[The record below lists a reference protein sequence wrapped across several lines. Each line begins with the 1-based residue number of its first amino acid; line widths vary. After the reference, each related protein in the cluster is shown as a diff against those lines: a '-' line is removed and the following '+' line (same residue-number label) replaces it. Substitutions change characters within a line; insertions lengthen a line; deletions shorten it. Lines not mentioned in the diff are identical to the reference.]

1 MWLAIHHAEAQTAGQ
16 PTATTF
22 AVFLTLSH
30 PRAKTVGADPELVKA
45 LMDSTVAAFQAH
57 GNQGAV
63 AEIAARLAVATGRPA
78 GPIAQTLLN
87 EERGPRRHRHAR
99 PPARNRGAM
108 EPGRS
113 PVHGRTGPAPA
124 SPRRNVDAVWRDP
137 RRRAGTPSP
146 MSFQEED
153 RAQVHG
159 RYTAGLPE
167 VNRYMQQRASPA
179 RPPHQALVYLSL
191 AICHELPQCPHCGS
205 APTLHPRQQRRLRT
219 VPAAS
224 AKLRA
229 AGPALGDAAVLAVP
243 DIGHTH
249 VCSMFAR
256 MSRYGPVAGGTTRQ
270 RVSRFAVQPG
280 TS

>member
-1 MWLAIHHAEAQTAGQ
+1 MARHPPRGGTQRRSAR
-16 PTATTF
+16 PRN
-22 AVFLTLSH
+22 AVRGLLTLSH
-30 PRAKTVGADPELVKA
+30 PRAKTAGADPELVKA
-45 LMDSTVAAFQAH
+45 LMDGTDDAFQAH

-78 GPIAQTLLN
+78 GPIAQTLPNDGRAVLGVTDMLVQSRGTGVHGTRPITCAWPDRSCAGKSPV
-87 EERGPRRHRHAR
+87 ERGRCLAR
-99 PPARNRGAM
+99 
-108 EPGRS
+108 S
-113 PVHGRTGPAPA
+113 
-124 SPRRNVDAVWRDP
+124 
-137 RRRAGTPSP
+137 TPSSSNTKP
-146 MSFQEED
+146 DDLQEED
-153 RAQVHG
+153 RGQVHG

-179 RPPHQALVYLSL
+179 RPPHQALMYLSL
-191 AICHELPQCPHCGS
+191 AICHELQQCPQCGS

>member
-1 MWLAIHHAEAQTAGQ
+1 MRSAVLGVTDMLVHPRGTGVQWNPADHLCMAGQ
-16 PTATTF
+16 VLRRQVPGGTW
-22 AVFLTLSH
+22 TLS
-30 PRAKTVGADPELVKA
+30 G
-45 LMDSTVAAFQAH
+45 
-57 GNQGAV
+57 
-63 AEIAARLAVATGRPA
+63 EI
-78 GPIAQTLLN
+78 
-87 EERGPRRHRHAR
+87 
-99 PPARNRGAM
+99 
-108 EPGRS
+108 
-113 PVHGRTGPAPA
+113 
-124 SPRRNVDAVWRDP
+124 
-137 RRRAGTPSP
+137 
-146 MSFQEED
+146 
-153 RAQVHG
+153 HG

-280 TS
+280 TSSHSPARAPLAQLAEQQTLNP